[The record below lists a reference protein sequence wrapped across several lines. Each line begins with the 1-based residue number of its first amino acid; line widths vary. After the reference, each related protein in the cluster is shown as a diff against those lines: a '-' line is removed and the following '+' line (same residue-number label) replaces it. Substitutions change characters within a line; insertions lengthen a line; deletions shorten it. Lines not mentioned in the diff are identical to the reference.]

1 MSIKL
6 SRNMTL
12 PDDAVTWKMGLI
24 GRTGKGKT
32 NTAIVMAEQ
41 MIEAGSPVVILDP
54 QGDWWGLRS
63 KYEIA
68 ILGGDHGDI
77 PLDPRAGETVADF
90 VVAHRHPVLIDLF
103 GMGEAEMV
111 RFATDFARRLWK
123 ANREALHIFL
133 DEADLFAPQSGA
145 KGPKAQCLG
154 AWQNVVRRGRSRGLG
169 CTMITQRAAVL
180 NKDLL
185 TQADP
190 LFVHG
195 LSASRDLAAVDEY
208 LDYYGIDRKERRG
221 ITAQIS
227 KLQVG
232 ECFVLSPGT
241 LEIDPLKIA
250 VSKRKS
256 FDSSATP
263 VAGKT
268 RSGPRSLAK
277 VDLSALEKQMAT
289 TIEDAKANDP
299 KLLKDE
305 IRELKKQLDKKTPVV
320 DGKAIDRAVQSAR
333 KEVNK
338 HWESQLKKL
347 ETSHGKLAGRLIAIA
362 KLSQTNGEAAVEVFR
377 PLAAKTYSVERLS
390 RPRPAGK
397 AELANDAR
405 IGGGALRMVQV
416 LADRSPAR
424 FTESQWATLAKLKKS
439 GGTWS
444 TYKSRL
450 LQAGLVARDGNYWVA
465 TEDGIEQFGD
475 PRRAPQSAEEIREQ
489 WKGRLGSGPSRM
501 IEALIEAPMTRGEL
515 AEATGLTATAG
526 TFGTYLS
533 RLRSNGLIE
542 NEGEYLHLVETLV
555 D

>member
-1 MSIKL
+1 MPIKL
-6 SRNMTL
+6 SRNLSL
-12 PDDAVTWKMGLI
+12 PEDAVTWKMGLI

-41 MIEAGSPVVILDP
+41 MIAAGSPVVILDP

-63 KYEIA
+63 KYQIA

-111 RFATDFARRLWK
+111 RFATDFAKRLWRE
-123 ANREALHIFL
+123 NREALHIFL

-208 LDYYGIDRKERRG
+208 LDYYGIDRKARRG
-221 ITAQIS
+221 ITGQIA

-241 LEIDPLKIA
+241 LEIDPLKVA
-250 VSKRKS
+250 VKKRNS

-263 VAGKT
+263 QAGKT
-268 RSGPRSLAK
+268 RQGPRSLAK
-277 VDLSALEKQMAT
+277 VDLSSLQKQMAS
-289 TIEDAKANDP
+289 TIEEAKANDP
-299 KLLKDE
+299 KLLKEE
-305 IRELKKQLDKKTPVV
+305 IRKLKKQVGKQKPTV
-320 DGKAIDRAVQSAR
+320 DQDATERAVAQAV
-333 KEVNK
+333 KERDR
-338 HWESQLKKL
+338 HWEGETKKL
-347 ETSHGKLAGRLIAIA
+347 LSVRSKLVRRLHQIND
-362 KLSQTNGEAAVEVFR
+362 LSATNGESTVEVNGPPPVLPKSIPASTKR
-377 PLAAKTYSVERLS
+377 TPTPRTSERAQTGSL
-390 RPRPAGK
+390 PKG
-397 AELANDAR
+397 ELAILKAVAMYDE
-405 IGGGALRMVQV
+405 GVQREQLSV
-416 LADRSPAR
+416 LAGYKRSSRDTYVQRLREKGLVETEGTTLLASPLGIETLGDGFEPLPTGTELYYYWAR
-424 FTESQWATLAKLKKS
+424 RLPTGEKAVLAFVWSEHPRIVSREEISDATDYKRSSRDTYLKRL
-439 GGTWS
+439 
-444 TYKSRL
+444 KSRL
-450 LQAGLVARDGNYWVA
+450 LVITSASGV
-465 TEDGIEQFGD
+465 
-475 PRRAPQSAEEIREQ
+475 RASD
-489 WKGRLGSGPSRM
+489 L
-501 IEALIEAPMTRGEL
+501 L
-515 AEATGLTATAG
+515 
-526 TFGTYLS
+526 F
-533 RLRSNGLIE
+533 
-542 NEGEYLHLVETLV
+542 